1 MLDEIT
7 IIQMIG
13 NGAFPILITIYL
25 LQRFE
30 KKINKLELAIHELIK
45 CNRCDEEILSHSL
58 DYKKVRSKV
67 YLIEACSTTK
77 QLLSK
82 EINYSGTPQDKNLD
96 NLTE

>member
-30 KKINKLELAIHELIK
+30 KKINKLELAIHELINAIDVTK
-45 CNRCDEEILSHSL
+45 IPSHNL
-58 DYKKVRSKV
+58 EYKKVRIKV
-67 YLIEACSTTK
+67 YLIEACSTTN

>member
-13 NGAFPILITIYL
+13 NGAFPILITLYL

-30 KKINKLELAIHELIK
+30 KKINKLELEIHELINVIDVTK
-45 CNRCDEEILSHSL
+45 ILSHNL
-58 DYKKVRSKV
+58 EYKKVRSKV
-67 YLIEACSTTK
+67 IEACSTTN

-82 EINYSGTPQDKNLD
+82 EINHSGTPEDKNLD